1 MVDFDKMRQIRSQP
15 KPIDP
20 KDIFLRLPKPPG
32 IDDLW
37 SSQADALK
45 EWFQRRNQQDIVI
58 KLNTG
63 GGKTLVGLL
72 IAQSV
77 MNECQGSVLYLCPTT
92 QLQEQTLIKARE
104 YGIQAVPYVRGAD
117 LDEAFLG
124 TRSVMIATYAALFNG
139 LTRFGLAGGTRD
151 IVKLEA
157 LILDDAHTAFANL
170 RDAFTISIDSA
181 KLSDLY
187 KEFGQLFRPDFAQ
200 LGRQGTFDDVVAGR
214 DESVLE
220 LPYWSWKSKADE
232 IRDRLATIAQDQF
245 PFEWPLV
252 RDCFNLCHALISS
265 RDFSITPLFPIVDM
279 FPTFATCPRR
289 IYMSATVADDSSIV
303 RTFDADV
310 QSISKP
316 IAPVSLAGIGERMIL
331 APELM
336 LLGKTE
342 RDNAITKLAQWV
354 AKTAGVVFLVPST
367 QAAQRWA
374 ETGTIVQG
382 DEVATVV
389 KNLVNRSSNG
399 PYVFFHRYDGIDLPG
414 DSCRLLALVGLPR
427 GSSSYDLY
435 RAAVF
440 EGSGAVNTTIAQ
452 RIEQGMGR
460 GTRGA
465 GDHCVVLL
473 FGKGLIGWI
482 SRSANLNLLT
492 ATTRAQL
499 RLGIDISKDISDFKS
514 LVTTMEKSLMR
525 SPDWTKYHAE
535 VLADAI
541 SLPLLNPQNLAVAEC
556 ERRYFELARD
566 GYYEKAIA
574 VIEKFL
580 KDNATLEGRIRG
592 WLCQLAARVADLWG
606 DQEKSNSLQQRAYGS
621 NRELFRPRI
630 AVQYAH
636 LVAPSSQ
643 SRNII
648 AQVAKFELRR
658 GFLSHFEEI
667 TDWLTPNS
675 TSNQFEEALRT
686 LGELLGFSAQR
697 PERDVGRGPDVL
709 WLLDS
714 DSALILSAKSQKALG
729 NPLIKEEHGQLLEAA
744 QWFQQE
750 YPDLKGYRVVV
761 HPNRYVNPGVT
772 PDGSFALL
780 LTKLRTLIGNA
791 RDLFTD
797 LCGLPLP
804 EPTLMAKCDKRLAE
818 LNLTPEK
825 LISTFLE
832 PFERSS
838 RK

>member
-1 MVDFDKMRQIRSQP
+1 MVDFAKMRQTRSQS
-15 KPIDP
+15 KAIDP

-45 EWFQRRNQQDIVI
+45 DWFQRRNQRDIVI

-72 IAQSV
+72 ISQSV
-77 MNECQGSVLYLCPTT
+77 MNEFKGSTLYLCPTS
-92 QLQEQTLIKARE
+92 QLQEQTLTKARE
-104 YGIQAVPYVRGAD
+104 YGIPAIPYSPGAD
-117 LDEAFLG
+117 LDDKFLSAQ
-124 TRSVMIATYAALFNG
+124 SVMVATYAALFNG
-139 LTRFGLAGGTRD
+139 LTRFGLAGGARD
-151 IVKLEA
+151 VVKLEA
-157 LILDDAHTAFANL
+157 IILDDAHTAFANL
-170 RDAFTISIDSA
+170 RDAFTISIDSKKQA
-181 KLSDLY
+181 SIYQELV
-187 KEFGQLFRPDFAQ
+187 QQFRADFAQ
-200 LGRQGTFDDVVAGR
+200 LGRQGTFDDVIAGR

-220 LPYWSWKSKADE
+220 IPYWSWKSKSDE
-232 IRDRLATIAQDQF
+232 IRDTLAAIAQNQF
-245 PFEWPLV
+245 PFEWPLM
-252 RDCFNLCHALISS
+252 RDCFNLCHALVSS
-265 RDFSITPLFPIVDM
+265 RDFSITPLFPLVDM

-289 IYMSATVADDSSIV
+289 IYMSATVADDSSII
-303 RTFDADV
+303 RTFDADT

-336 LLGKTE
+336 LLSKNDRE
-342 RDNAITKLAQWV
+342 AIVSKLAQDV

-367 QAAQRWA
+367 PATQRWA
-374 ETGTIVQG
+374 ETGTVVAG
-382 DEVATVV
+382 DEVAVAV

-399 PYVFFHRYDGIDLPG
+399 PYVFANRFDGIDLPG
-414 DSCRLLALVGLPR
+414 DACRLLVLDGLPR

-435 RAAVF
+435 RASIL

-473 FGKGLIGWI
+473 TGKGLIGWL
-482 SRSANLNLLT
+482 SRSANLRLLT

-499 RLGIDISKDISDFKS
+499 QLGIDISKDISDLKS
-514 LVTTMEKSLMR
+514 LRAAIEKSLKR
-525 SPDWTKYHAE
+525 SPDWTQYHAE

-541 SLPLLNPQNLAVAEC
+541 SQPLLNPQNLAVAEC
-556 ERRYFELARD
+556 ERKYFKLARD

-580 KDNATLEGRIRG
+580 KDNDTLESRIKG
-592 WLCQLAARVADLWG
+592 WLYQLAARVADLWG
-606 DQEKSNSLQQRAYGS
+606 DSEKASNLQQQAYGF
-621 NRELFRPRI
+621 NHELLRPRI
-630 AVQYAH
+630 AIQYTP
-636 LVAPSSQ
+636 LLAPSNQ

-648 AQVAKFELRR
+648 AEVAKFELRR

-675 TSNQFEEALRT
+675 TSNQFEEALKT
-686 LGELLGFSAQR
+686 FGELLGFSSQR
-697 PERDVGRGPDVL
+697 PERDTGKGPDVL
-709 WLLDS
+709 WLLNS
-714 DSALILSAKSQKALG
+714 KSALILSAKSQKIPG
-729 NPLIKEEHGQLLEAA
+729 NPLNKEEHGQLLEAA

-750 YPDLKGYRVVV
+750 YPSHKGYRVVV
-761 HPNRYVNPGVT
+761 HPNHYVTEEVT
-772 PDGSFALL
+772 PEGSFAL
-780 LTKLRTLIGNA
+780 TMTRLRTLIGNA
-791 RDLFTD
+791 RNLFTD
-797 LCGLPLP
+797 LCDFPLS
-804 EPTLMAKCDKRLAE
+804 ESTMLAKCDKRLIE

-825 LISTFLE
+825 LIKTFLE
-832 PFERSS
+832 PFERLS